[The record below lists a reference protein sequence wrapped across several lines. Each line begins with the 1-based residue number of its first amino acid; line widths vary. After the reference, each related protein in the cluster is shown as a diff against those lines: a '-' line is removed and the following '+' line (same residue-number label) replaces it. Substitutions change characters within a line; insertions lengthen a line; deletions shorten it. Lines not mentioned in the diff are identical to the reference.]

1 MSDHLLFLILLGACC
16 CGALIAVGVAEY
28 AVWLAKQEEGGK
40 G

>member
-1 MSDHLLFLILLGACC
+1 MSDHAVFLILLGACV

-28 AVWLAKQEEGGK
+28 AVWLAKQEGGK